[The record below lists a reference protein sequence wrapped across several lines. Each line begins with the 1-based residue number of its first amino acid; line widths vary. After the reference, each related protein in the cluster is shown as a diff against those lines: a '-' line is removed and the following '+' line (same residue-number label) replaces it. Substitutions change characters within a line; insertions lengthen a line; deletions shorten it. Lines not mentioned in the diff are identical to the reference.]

1 MKNRFVMEL
10 KPGMKVEDIFM
21 VKSSDTKTDK
31 NGNYYLDMTVSDN
44 SGDIVC
50 RKFRATNEDIECAKV
65 GLVLKISGIVKEY
78 NGNINFNAN
87 TMECLD
93 ESQYNILDFIAAAP
107 IKPEEMLSEIKV
119 FINKIENR
127 EIRKVV
133 IEILSIYKDKL
144 MYYPAAK
151 SNHHSIKSGLLYHML
166 RMLRTGEALGS
177 VYENINMDLI
187 YAGVLLHDICKIEEM
202 DSNAFGVVE
211 DYTMEGKLL
220 GHIVMGIKIIEKV
233 ADKFN
238 VDREIKIMLEHLL
251 LTHHYEPEYGSP
263 KKPMFL
269 EGEILHYLDII
280 DARVFDF
287 EKALK
292 GVEPGNFSDRVWVLD
307 KRTVYNPVY
316 DKKQEEQDMY
326 DGEQL
331 RIDQES

>member
-10 KPGMKVEDIFM
+10 KPGMKVEDFFM
-21 VKSSDTKTDK
+21 VKNSDTKTDK

-50 RKFRATNEDIECAKV
+50 RKFRATNEEIEFAKI
-65 GLVLKISGIVKEY
+65 GQILKISGVVKEY

-87 TMECLD
+87 TMEGVE
-93 ESQYNILDFIAAAP
+93 ESEYSILDYIAAAP

-119 FINKIENR
+119 YINKIKNKD
-127 EIRKVV
+127 IRKVV

-166 RMLRTGEALGS
+166 RMLKTGESIGS
-177 VYENINMDLI
+177 VYENINMDLV

-202 DSNAFGVVE
+202 DSNSFGVVK

-233 ADKFN
+233 ADKFE
-238 VDREIKIMLEHLL
+238 VDKEIRIILEHLL

-269 EGEILHYLDII
+269 EAEILHYLDII

-292 GVEPGNFSDRVWVLD
+292 GVEPGKFSDRVWVLD
-307 KRTVYNPVY
+307 NRTIYNPEY
-316 DKKQEEQDMY
+316 DKDQEQPEML
-326 DGEQL
+326 DGDQL
-331 RIDQES
+331 RIDQE